1 MVLED
6 GAVVVEDGEAALG
19 VDVEVVGGARVV
31 VVVDDGRDQRRE
43 DLQVRQ
49 PVLEEWT
56 RDQSRFKVPNIAHQ
70 PIFLC
75 ALTLKKNKTINLRMI
90 S

>member
-1 MVLED
+1 MVSRGSTGATANYRPEELGDVVVLED
-6 GAVVVEDGEAALG
+6 GAVVIEDGEAALG

-49 PVLEEWT
+49 PVLEQWT
-56 RDQSRFKVPNIAHQ
+56 RDQSRF
-70 PIFLC
+70 
-75 ALTLKKNKTINLRMI
+75 
-90 S
+90 

>member
-31 VVVDDGRDQRRE
+31 VVVDDGGDQRSE
-43 DLQVRQ
+43 ELQVRQ
-49 PVLEEWT
+49 PVLEKGT
-56 RDQSRFKVPNIAHQ
+56 RGQSRFKVPNIAH
-70 PIFLC
+70 
-75 ALTLKKNKTINLRMI
+75 
-90 S
+90 